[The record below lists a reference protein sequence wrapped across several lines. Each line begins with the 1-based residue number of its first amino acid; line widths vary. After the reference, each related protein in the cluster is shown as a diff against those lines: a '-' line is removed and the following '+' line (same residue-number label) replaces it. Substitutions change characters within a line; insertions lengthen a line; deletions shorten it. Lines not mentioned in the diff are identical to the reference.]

1 MNGLSPGVR
10 RFARVALK
18 PILPVIRGV
27 LGAPK
32 AVSTWRV
39 ASAFERARSGEPRV
53 AYVMPDFPAPPP
65 TRRDFAL
72 GGAAKMVYLAEAFPH
87 SYPSCDV
94 LFIVSSVHHPYV
106 GTIARRAQARGIRV
120 VLNQNGVY
128 YRGWYGPGW
137 KPQNRPLAAIHSLAD
152 YVVYQSDFCRRS
164 AEAMLGSAQG
174 STTVLFNPV
183 DLAGFVPAKPPSDV
197 IRLLTRA
204 PTHEQRDRLVVT
216 LRALAAVRRSIPNAL
231 LTIAGWNADLAA
243 DAALIAWVRR
253 VLGEEGLPSTALE
266 VIPRFRRSEA
276 SRVLQQAHLLL
287 HPVYNDASPGIVV
300 ESLAC
305 GLPVVFSASG
315 GVPELV
321 GDAGIGIPAPEDF
334 DNYHLPDPD
343 ALAKAV
349 VEVLNARDSLSL
361 MARAR
366 AESMFGLDAWLGAH
380 KRIFET
386 VAS

>member
-18 PILPVIRGV
+18 PILPVIRGL
-27 LGAPK
+27 LGAPN
-32 AVSTWRV
+32 AIATWRI
-39 ASAFERARSGEPRV
+39 SGAFERARSGEPRV

-87 SYPSCDV
+87 CFPSCDV
-94 LFIVSSVHHPYV
+94 LFIVSSVQHPSV
-106 GTIARRAQARGIRV
+106 RTIARRAQARGIRV

-137 KPQNRPLAAIHSLAD
+137 EAQNRPLAAIHSLAD

-174 STTVLFNPV
+174 STSVLFNPV
-183 DLAGFVPAKPPSDV
+183 DLAEFVPANPSPDV
-197 IRLLTRA
+197 TRLLTRA
-204 PTHEQRDRLVVT
+204 PTHGQRDRLVVCI
-216 LRALAAVRRSIPNAL
+216 RALAVVRRSVPNAL
-231 LTIAGWNADLAA
+231 LTIAGWNAELAA
-243 DAALIAWVRR
+243 DAALIAWVHR
-253 VLGEEGLPSTALE
+253 VLRDEGLPATALE
-266 VIPRFRRSEA
+266 VLPRFRRSEA
-276 SRVLQQAHLLL
+276 SRVLQRAHLLL

-305 GLPVVFSASG
+305 GVPVVFSASG

-321 GDAGIGIPAPEDF
+321 GSAGIGISAPEDF
-334 DNYHLPDPD
+334 DHYHLPDPD
-343 ALAKAV
+343 DLAKAV
-349 VEVLNARDSLSL
+349 VDTLNARDRLAL
-361 MARAR
+361 IARAR
-366 AESMFGLDAWLGAH
+366 AESMFGLDAWLVAH
-380 KRIFET
+380 RRIFET